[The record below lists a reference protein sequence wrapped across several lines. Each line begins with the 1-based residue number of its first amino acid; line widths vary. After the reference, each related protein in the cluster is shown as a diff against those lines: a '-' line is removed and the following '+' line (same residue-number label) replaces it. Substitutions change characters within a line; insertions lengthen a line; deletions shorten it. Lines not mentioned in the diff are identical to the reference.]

1 MHKHVTHSED
11 SGKGIRGDNW
21 PELKQDEDT
30 GAVSK
35 DDRTKER
42 GISKANHDDNSNHVF
57 K

>member
-1 MHKHVTHSED
+1 M
-11 SGKGIRGDNW
+11 GKGFGGDNW

-42 GISKANHDDNSNHVF
+42 GISKANHGDNSNHVF